1 MLTIVLEVIIVII
14 GLVLL
19 QININRFLHILQQSF
34 YHNTEFLAVLKK
46 TETLKISIAQIIL
59 TVISVISMYIFKDG
73 IYVFW
78 IVISLFTMYFSIIY
92 KPKIKKK
99 FVITT
104 RVKLTYGSIY
114 LFLIILIIL
123 PYILLKLNYI
133 NIYFF
138 SVILIALSLN
148 KYLAIC
154 ISMLAN
160 ICITPILSLINIKY
174 INEAKD
180 IIKTS
185 KNLKVIGI
193 TGSYGK
199 TSTKNIIYQILSQ
212 KFSTVM
218 TPKSYN
224 TTLGVVKS
232 IREDIKPYTEVFVC
246 EMGAARIG
254 EIKEICEIVPPDYSV
269 ITSIGPQHLST
280 FKTMG
285 NIVKGKFEIVN
296 CAKENAVAIL
306 NIDNEYI
313 KNNIDKQING
323 KKTIQY
329 SISDT
334 SQKYHVQNIHMNDRG
349 STFTVVCENE
359 KIELETK
366 LLGKHNIYNIVC
378 SVAIS
383 KELGMTDI
391 EIQKSVKKLKPVEHR
406 LELKLMNGILALDDA
421 FNSNPEGSKMA
432 IECLS
437 MFEDKYK
444 VLVTPGMIELGE
456 QEYELNKKLGE
467 YATKCDYVILVG
479 DKITIALKDGMD
491 ELKYTNYEIVK
502 DVYEAFEKLVKIK
515 EKYPNLIALFENDL
529 PDSYS

>member
-1 MLTIVLEVIIVII
+1 MITTILEVIIILL
-14 GLVLL
+14 GLGLL
-19 QININRFLHILQQSF
+19 QININKFLHILQQSF
-34 YHNTEFLAVLKK
+34 YHNTELLAVLKK
-46 TETLKISIAQIIL
+46 NKALEIGAFEIVLAAISI
-59 TVISVISMYIFKDG
+59 ISMIMLKDIMYI
-73 IYVFW
+73 FW
-78 IVISLFTMYFSIIY
+78 IVISIFSIYYIIAQKY
-92 KPKIKKK
+92 KVKKK

-104 RVKLTYGSIY
+104 RVKITYIAIY
-114 LFLIILIIL
+114 ILLILLVIL
-123 PYILLKLNYI
+123 PYILLKTQII
-133 NIYFF
+133 NSNIL
-138 SVILIALSLN
+138 IILLIALSLN
-148 KYLAIC
+148 KYFAIG
-154 ISMLAN
+154 INMLAN
-160 ICITPILSLINIKY
+160 ILITPILSFLNLRY
-174 INEAKD
+174 INEAKN
-180 IIKTS
+180 IINTS

-232 IREDIKPYTEVFVC
+232 IRELIKPYTEVFIC

-280 FKTMG
+280 FKSMG
-285 NIVKGKFEIVN
+285 NIVQGKFEIVN
-296 CAKENAVAIL
+296 YGKPDSVAIL

-323 KKTIQY
+323 KRNIQY
-329 SISDT
+329 SIFDKN
-334 SQKYHVQNIHMNDRG
+334 QKYHVENIHMNDKG
-349 STFTVVCENE
+349 STFTVVCSNA
-359 KIELETK
+359 KIDLETK
-366 LLGKHNIYNIVC
+366 LLGRHNIYNIVC

-383 KELGMTDI
+383 KELGMTDT
-391 EIQKSVKKLKPVEHR
+391 EIQRSVKKLKPVEHR
-406 LELKLMNGILALDDA
+406 LELKTMNGILALDDA

-467 YATKCDYVILVG
+467 YATKCDFVFLVG
-479 DKITIALKDGMD
+479 DKTTKPIKDGMD
-491 ELKYTNYEIVK
+491 SLNFTNYEIVK
-502 DVYEAFEKLVKIK
+502 DVYEAFEKLVKMK
-515 EKYPNLIALFENDL
+515 DMHPNLIALFENDL

>member
-1 MLTIVLEVIIVII
+1 MTTILEVIIIAL

-19 QININRFLHILQQSF
+19 QINVNKFLHILQQSF
-34 YHNTEFLAVLKK
+34 YHNTEFMAVLKK
-46 TETLKISIAQIIL
+46 TETLKISVNEILLIIISIL
-59 TVISVISMYIFKDG
+59 STVIFKDNLY
-73 IYVFW
+73 IFW
-78 IVISLFTMYFSIIY
+78 IVIYLFTIYFGIIN
-92 KPKIKKK
+92 KPKVKKK

-104 RVKLTYGSIY
+104 RVKITYVAIY
-114 LFLIILIIL
+114 FLIILLVIL
-123 PYILLKLNYI
+123 PYIFVKTSGITGYI
-133 NIYFF
+133 F
-138 SVILIALSLN
+138 SILLIALSLN

-154 ISMLAN
+154 INMLAN
-160 ICITPILSLINIKY
+160 IVITPILNLINLRY
-174 INEAKD
+174 INEAKN
-180 IIKTS
+180 IINTN
-185 KNLKVIGI
+185 KNLKIIGV

-232 IREDIKPYTEVFVC
+232 IREDIKPYTEVFIC
-246 EMGAARIG
+246 EMGAARLG
-254 EIKEICEIVPPDYSV
+254 EIKEICEIAPPDYSV

-280 FKTMG
+280 FKSMA
-285 NIVKGKFEIVN
+285 NIVIGKFEIVN
-296 CAKENAVAIL
+296 YAKEKAVAVL
-306 NIDNEYI
+306 NTDNEYI
-313 KNNIDKQING
+313 KNNIDKQVSG
-323 KKTIQY
+323 KNVIRY
-329 SISDT
+329 SISDAN
-334 SQKYHVQNIHMNDRG
+334 QKYHVENIHMNDKG
-349 STFTVVCENE
+349 STFTVVCGDE
-359 KIELETK
+359 KIDLETK

-391 EIQKSVKKLKPVEHR
+391 EIQKSIKKLKPIEHR
-406 LELKLMNGILALDDA
+406 LELKYMSGILALDDA

-432 IECLS
+432 IECLT

-467 YATKCDYVILVG
+467 HATKCDYVILVG
-479 DKITIALKDGMD
+479 DKTTIALKDGMD
-491 ELKYTNYEIVK
+491 ELKYTNYEVVK
-502 DVYEAFEKLVKIK
+502 DVYNAFEELVKIK
-515 EKYPNLIALFENDL
+515 EKHPNLIALFENDL